1 MIAAKRPIMLVIAA
15 HDPSGGAG
23 ILADIRAAARMGTVA
38 SSCITALTMQSSRR
52 VSRVVPVP
60 PAVLAGQI
68 DSLVRDDGAPET
80 IKIGALTSRGQVMV
94 ISRFLREQ
102 PQIPAVFDPVIAPS
116 AGPSFVPVA
125 IRAGYL
131 RMLRK
136 HMLPHISLITPNLPE
151 YRLLFGRR
159 SPEAVTQEF
168 PCAVLVKGGHARHEP
183 SGKTLDKLYLDG
195 SLVLEHHRH
204 RRQIRIHGTGCVLS
218 SLIAASLAQ
227 GQTLVQAVRTAE
239 KNMDDLIAHAVTVA
253 PGVASLQL

>member
-1 MIAAKRPIMLVIAA
+1 MLVIAA

-23 ILADIRAAARMGTVA
+23 VLADVRAAARMGTAA

-52 VSRVVPVP
+52 VSRVLPVP

-68 DSLVRDDGAPET
+68 DSLVRDDGVPGS

-102 PQIPAVFDPVIAPS
+102 PQIPVVLDPVIAPS
-116 AGPSFVPVA
+116 EGPSFVSVTV
-125 IRAGYL
+125 RAGYL
-131 RMLRK
+131 SVLRK

-159 SPEAVTQEF
+159 SPEEVTREL

-183 SGKTLDKLYLDG
+183 SGKILDKLYLDG
-195 SLVLEHHRH
+195 SLVLKHYRR

-218 SLIAASLAQ
+218 SFIAALLAQ
-227 GQTLVQAVRTAE
+227 GQTLTQAVRMAE
-239 KNMDDLIAHAVTVA
+239 KNMDDLIADAVTVA